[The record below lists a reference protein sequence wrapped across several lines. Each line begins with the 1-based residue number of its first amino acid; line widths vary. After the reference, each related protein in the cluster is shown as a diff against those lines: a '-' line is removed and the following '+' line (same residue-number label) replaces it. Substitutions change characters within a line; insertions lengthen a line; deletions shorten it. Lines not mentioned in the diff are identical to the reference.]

1 MGLFKTIIRTIYL
14 YLFDRSEYDKYNTV
28 EFLHSLINVE
38 RKKSNPNY
46 DKIRHY
52 KEAII
57 KFNISR

>member
-1 MGLFKTIIRTIYL
+1 MGLFKIIIRTIYL
-14 YLFDRSEYDKYNTV
+14 YLFDKTKYNKYDTV
-28 EFLHSLINVE
+28 EFLYSLINVE

-57 KFNISR
+57 EFNK